1 MSNVSD
7 ALMIIAGIAI
17 LVFTWMV
24 VVFTIVLPRG
34 QWGPARLSTYVTR
47 GVRLVFSGLAR
58 LTNDYERKDTILAPI
73 GPIAVI
79 TQLLVWLALF
89 TLGFA
94 LMLEPYTHNFGSAI
108 SQVGAAMFTL
118 GEARRAN
125 LTNDTILTLAGA
137 TGLIVI
143 GLQIAYL
150 PSLYAAFNRRE
161 SLTTMLT
168 SRAGEPAW
176 GPEILIRHQLV
187 GITDA
192 LPDFYG
198 SWEQWAA
205 EVSESHVSYAVLL
218 LFRSPD
224 PWSSWVLSLL
234 SVMDAAAMHLALQ
247 PESAPSQ
254 ARMCLRMG
262 YVALRRISSSLGWE
276 FDDDPMP
283 DDPIQLTEIDF
294 IAAVTL
300 LTDSGFPIERDPISA
315 WPHFRGWRVNYEYL
329 AYRWANRV
337 VAPPAPW
344 SGTRP
349 GLAGGPVAP
358 RRPKHRSPD
367 DPYAYER
374 PEFPLT
380 D

>member
-1 MSNVSD
+1 MGRIV
-7 ALMIIAGIAI
+7 ALASGAAI
-17 LVFTWMV
+17 FAFTWAV

-34 QWGPARLSTYVTR
+34 QWGPGRVSTVITR
-47 GVRLVFSGLAR
+47 TVRLFFATFAR
-58 LTNDYERKDTILAPI
+58 MTKSYERKDAILAPI
-73 GPIAVI
+73 GPIAVLS
-79 TQLLVWLALF
+79 QLVVWLVLF
-89 TLGFA
+89 CAAFV
-94 LMLEPYTHNFGSAI
+94 LMLVTYTHHLGSAI
-108 SQVGAAMFTL
+108 GQATAAMFTL
-118 GEARRAN
+118 GQARGGRF
-125 LTNDTILTLAGA
+125 TNDTITTLAGA
-137 TGLIVI
+137 TGLIVVA
-143 GLQIAYL
+143 LQIAYL

-161 SLTTMLT
+161 ILTTLLT

-192 LPDFYG
+192 LPDFYA

-205 EVSESHVSYAVLL
+205 EVSESHVSYPVLL

-234 SVMDAAAMHLALQ
+234 SVMDAAAMHLAVA
-247 PESAPSQ
+247 PESAPSE

-262 YVALRRISSSLGWE
+262 FVALQRISRSLDWK
-276 FDDDPMP
+276 FDDDPLP
-283 DDPIQLTEIDF
+283 DAPIELTEIDF

-300 LTDSGFPIERDPISA
+300 LTESGFPIERDPISA
-315 WPHFRGWRVNYEYL
+315 WPHFRGWRVNYEDL
-329 AYRWANRV
+329 AYRWTSRI

-344 SGTRP
+344 SGVRP
-349 GLAGGPVAP
+349 GLASGPVPP
-358 RRPKHRSPD
+358 RRPIHRSPD

-374 PEFPLT
+374 PTFPPR

>member
-1 MSNVSD
+1 MQKVS
-7 ALMIIAGIAI
+7 LLIAGIAI
-17 LVFTWMV
+17 ATFTWMV
-24 VVFTIVLPRG
+24 VIFTIVLPRA
-34 QWGPARLSTYVTR
+34 QWGPARVSTIVTR
-47 GVRLVFSGLAR
+47 GVRLLFAAFAR
-58 LTNDYERKDTILAPI
+58 LTKSYTRKDMILAPI
-73 GPIAVI
+73 GPVAVVA
-79 TQLLVWLALF
+79 QLLTWLALF
-89 TLGFA
+89 GVAFV
-94 LMLEPYTHNFGSAI
+94 LMLEPFTHDLGTAI

-118 GEARRAN
+118 GLARTPGM
-125 LTNDTILTLAGA
+125 TNDAILTLAGA
-137 TGLIVI
+137 TGLVVI

-161 SLTTMLT
+161 VLTTLLT

-192 LPDFYG
+192 LPDFYS

-205 EVSESHVSYAVLL
+205 EVSESHVSYPVLL

-224 PWSSWVLSLL
+224 PWSSWVVSLL
-234 SVMDAAAMHLALQ
+234 SVMDAAAMHLALR

-262 YVALRRISSSLGWE
+262 YVALRRISKSLDWE
-276 FDDDPMP
+276 FDDDPLP
-283 DDPIQLTEIDF
+283 DAPLELTEIEF
-294 IAAVTL
+294 IAAVSL
-300 LTDSGFPIERDPISA
+300 LTESGFTIERDPISA
-315 WPHFRGWRVNYEYL
+315 WPHFRGWRVNYEDL

-344 SGTRP
+344 SGARP
-349 GLAGGPVAP
+349 GVAAGPVAP
-358 RRPKHRSPD
+358 NRPIHRSPD

-374 PEFPLT
+374 PTFPLP

>member
-1 MSNVSD
+1 
-7 ALMIIAGIAI
+7 
-17 LVFTWMV
+17 
-24 VVFTIVLPRG
+24 
-34 QWGPARLSTYVTR
+34 
-47 GVRLVFSGLAR
+47 
-58 LTNDYERKDTILAPI
+58 
-73 GPIAVI
+73 
-79 TQLLVWLALF
+79 
-89 TLGFA
+89 
-94 LMLEPYTHNFGSAI
+94 
-108 SQVGAAMFTL
+108 
-118 GEARRAN
+118 
-125 LTNDTILTLAGA
+125 
-137 TGLIVI
+137 VI

-161 SLTTMLT
+161 VLTTLLT

-192 LPDFYG
+192 LPDFYS

-205 EVSESHVSYAVLL
+205 EVSESHVSYPVLL

-234 SVMDAAAMHLALQ
+234 SVMDAAAMQLALQ

-262 YVALRRISSSLGWE
+262 YVALRRISASLAWE
-276 FDDDPMP
+276 FDSDPLP
-283 DDPIQLTEIDF
+283 DAPLQLTEIDF
-294 IAAVTL
+294 IAAATL
-300 LTDSGFPIERDPISA
+300 LTESGFPIERDPISA
-315 WPHFRGWRVNYEYL
+315 WPHFRGWRVNYEDL

-344 SGTRP
+344 SGPRP
-349 GLAGGPVAP
+349 GVASGPVTPA
-358 RRPKHRSPD
+358 RPMHRSPD

-374 PEFPLT
+374 PQFPLPE
-380 D
+380 

>member
-1 MSNVSD
+1 MGRVVGVAVGA
-7 ALMIIAGIAI
+7 ALFG
-17 LVFTWMV
+17 LTWTV

-34 QWGPARLSTYVTR
+34 QWGPGRLSTMVTR
-47 GVRLVFSGLAR
+47 GVRLFFTAIAR
-58 LTNDYERKDTILAPI
+58 LVKSYERKDAILAPI
-73 GPIAVI
+73 GPIAVLA
-79 TQLLVWLALF
+79 QLVVWLALF
-89 TLGFA
+89 GIAFV
-94 LMLEPYTHNFGSAI
+94 LMLVTYTHDLGSAI
-108 SQVGAAMFTL
+108 SQAAAAMFTL
-118 GEARRAN
+118 GQARSAH
-125 LTNDTILTLAGA
+125 LTNDTITTMAGA
-137 TGLIVI
+137 TGLIVVA
-143 GLQIAYL
+143 LQIAYL

-161 SLTTMLT
+161 ALTTMLA

-192 LPDFYG
+192 LPDFYA

-205 EVSESHVSYAVLL
+205 EVSESHVSYPVLL

-262 YVALRRISSSLGWE
+262 YVALRRISTSLGWR
-276 FDDDPMP
+276 FDADPLP
-283 DDPIQLTEIDF
+283 DSPIDLTEAEF
-294 IAAVTL
+294 AAAVAL
-300 LTDSGFPIERDPISA
+300 LDGSGFPIERDAAAA
-315 WPHFRGWRVNYEYL
+315 WPHFRGWRVNYEDL

-337 VAPPAPW
+337 VAPLAPW

-349 GLAGGPVAP
+349 GIYGRPVAP
-358 RRPKHRSPD
+358 RRPSHRSPD
-367 DPYAYER
+367 DPFVYER
-374 PEFPLT
+374 PDFPAPE
-380 D
+380 

>member
-1 MSNVSD
+1 MQRTV
-7 ALMIIAGIAI
+7 ALVAGVAI
-17 LVFTWMV
+17 LAFTWMV
-24 VVFTIVLPRG
+24 VVFTIVLPRA
-34 QWGPARLSTYVTR
+34 QWGPARLSTIVTR
-47 GVRLVFSGLAR
+47 TVRLFFGSIAR
-58 LTNDYERKDTILAPI
+58 LTRNYERKDAILAPI
-73 GPIAVI
+73 GPVAVVA
-79 TQLLVWLALF
+79 QLLVWLALF
-89 TLGFA
+89 GVAFV
-94 LMLEPYTHNFGSAI
+94 LMLEPYTHDVGAAI

-118 GEARRAN
+118 GEARTGG
-125 LTNDTILTLAGA
+125 LTNDTILTIAGA
-137 TGLIVI
+137 TGLVVI

-161 SLTTMLT
+161 VLTTLLT

-192 LPDFYG
+192 LPDFYA

-205 EVSESHVSYAVLL
+205 EVSESHVSYPVLL

-262 YVALRRISSSLGWE
+262 YVALRRISRSLGWE
-276 FDDDPMP
+276 FDDDPLP
-283 DDPIQLTEIDF
+283 DGPLELTEIDF

-315 WPHFRGWRVNYEYL
+315 WPHFRGWRVNYEDL

-337 VAPPAPW
+337 VAPIAPW
-344 SGTRP
+344 SGRRP
-349 GLAGGPVAP
+349 GIGGGPIAP
-358 RRPKHRSPD
+358 RRPSHRSPD
-367 DPYAYER
+367 DPYVYER
-374 PEFPLT
+374 PQFPLT
-380 D
+380 E